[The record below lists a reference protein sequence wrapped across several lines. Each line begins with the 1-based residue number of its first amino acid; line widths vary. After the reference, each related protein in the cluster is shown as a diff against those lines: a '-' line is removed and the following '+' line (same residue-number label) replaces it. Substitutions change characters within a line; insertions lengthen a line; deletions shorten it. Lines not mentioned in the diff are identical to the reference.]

1 MRLRF
6 MGDLLQARV
15 SELEGQVARLVA
27 ESQEKSVA
35 LQWQAQ
41 ARVRELVQKVQ
52 SFAANLT
59 DSVSASVACVSMQ

>member
-6 MGDLLQARV
+6 MGDSLQARV

-35 LQWQAQ
+35 LQQAQ

>member
-6 MGDLLQARV
+6 MRDLLQARV

-35 LQWQAQ
+35 LQQAQ

>member
-35 LQWQAQ
+35 LQQAQ